1 MPFVSMTT
9 MMHALPGNT
18 DTWDVNIN
26 RTFTRLV
33 DVYSHWM
40 KNPTTQEK
48 DVNTFYSPAH
58 ASGEDTVKTFI
69 SAGDKRFS
77 SFDRHGQAQ
86 LLQRL
91 YETLGTT
98 NSFQGVQFNREQFDK
113 DHFCLAYDMEKV
125 GNHASGSGMNLSH
138 GQLLKIHVEG
148 AGKAGTPVAEGVAAT
163 ADSYVKKAY
172 TTCRYDVI
180 LELTSMGPSVHS

>member
-1 MPFVSMTT
+1 MPGFALGQQGLQIQLHCAQAADICDGRVGKSIQYVLKDLRANCNTIRVSSELMNSYSQHLLSGRSFFMPMTTMQT

-40 KNPTTQEK
+40 TNPTTQEK

-113 DHFCLAYDMEKV
+113 DHFCLA
-125 GNHASGSGMNLSH
+125 
-138 GQLLKIHVEG
+138 
-148 AGKAGTPVAEGVAAT
+148 GKNG
-163 ADSYVKKAY
+163 
-172 TTCRYDVI
+172 
-180 LELTSMGPSVHS
+180 

>member
-1 MPFVSMTT
+1 M
-9 MMHALPGNT
+9 GG
-18 DTWDVNIN
+18 
-26 RTFTRLV
+26 
-33 DVYSHWM
+33 
-40 KNPTTQEK
+40 E

-58 ASGEDTVKTFI
+58 ASGVDTVKTFI
-69 SAGDKRFS
+69 SAGDKRLS

-148 AGKAGTPVAEGVAAT
+148 ASKAETPAADGVAAT
-163 ADSYVKKAY
+163 ADSYVKKSY
-172 TTCRYDVI
+172 TTCRFDSF
-180 LELTSMGPSVHS
+180 LELTSTGASLHS